1 MQHEHVI
8 IIGAMKAGTT
18 SLYSYLA
25 AHPRICPCKLKEP
38 EFFSTMQG
46 HGKAVSR
53 YDSLW
58 DFDPDKHDYKIEAST
73 GYTKYPHEQ
82 GVPQRMWDHGLRPHL
97 IYVVRD
103 PIARIESQL
112 GHMRIIHGDQDKS
125 PLSAEYVSVSRYH
138 TQLTQYVRVFGDELR
153 LHIVDFDTLKTSPRQ
168 AVTRCLDFLALSN
181 DTELGIVGERFNT
194 TQTSLIDVLLGKLR
208 GSEWV
213 NRIFTGSRRRRL
225 QKLVRGLLPAARRL
239 SPSSG
244 RVRVTAE
251 EKAALREMLQDEM
264 DAFRREYGFDVSQ
277 WGF

>member
-1 MQHEHVI
+1 M
-8 IIGAMKAGTT
+8 
-18 SLYSYLA
+18 
-25 AHPRICPCKLKEP
+25 R
-38 EFFSTMQG
+38 
-46 HGKAVSR
+46 
-53 YDSLW
+53 
-58 DFDPDKHDYKIEAST
+58 
-73 GYTKYPHEQ
+73 
-82 GVPQRMWDHGLRPHL
+82 DHGLKPHL

-112 GHMRIIHGDQDKS
+112 GHMRIIHGDQDKN

-138 TQLTQYVRVFGDELR
+138 TQLAQYDRVFGDELR

-264 DAFRREYGFDVSQ
+264 DAFRREYGFDVAQ